1 MPEGKSFRFALLIS
15 IIIHGIV
22 FLNPSALKFLSAKLQ
37 EKNIEINYLKL
48 QPIRSSKLEENQ
60 KKEIDLKHTHSDKIK
75 KLPPPPFV
83 KRDEIFK
90 ENIRTSLSRPILP
103 KPDIISIKKI
113 IQLKPV
119 DMEKINNPIYINYY
133 QTIREKIR
141 RCAYQNYS
149 RSDTGQVY
157 LTFIVISDGNLGEVR
172 INEEKT
178 EANFY
183 LKQVALKSIKDASPF
198 PVFPKE
204 LDYPQLTFNVIISF
218 EVE

>member
-1 MPEGKSFRFALLIS
+1 MEQDRVFRFALFIS
-15 IIIHGIV
+15 IIIHGTL
-22 FLNPSALKFLSAKLQ
+22 FLNPLALKFFTSRSQ
-37 EKNIEINYLKL
+37 EKKMEINYLKL
-48 QPIRSSKLEENQ
+48 QPTRYYKLEEE
-60 KKEIDLKHTHSDKIK
+60 KKEINIKHTQLTQIK
-75 KLPPPPFV
+75 KLQPPPFV

-90 ENIRTSLSRPILP
+90 DSIKTTLPKPVLP
-103 KPDIISIKKI
+103 KPDIISVKKI

-119 DMEKINNPIYINYY
+119 EIEKINNPIYISYY

-149 RSDTGQVY
+149 RSDIGQVY
-157 LTFIVISDGNLGEVR
+157 LTFIVIADGNLGDVR

-178 EANFY
+178 EANSY
-183 LKQVALKSIKDASPF
+183 LKQIALKSIKDASPF